1 MKSIFLVMSIML
13 LTPIASFSAP
23 VSEDVHEQNCKDLY
37 ELAEAVMDARQ
48 NGAPLMAML
57 NDADKHEK
65 DLEKRKIVKAVVID
79 AFKESKFS
87 TEEYQKEQTN
97 EFAKKYYLACMEMY
111 S

>member
-1 MKSIFLVMSIML
+1 MSIIL
-13 LTPIASFSAP
+13 LTPISSFSAP

-65 DLEKRKIVKAVVID
+65 DLEKRKIVKAVVMD

-87 TEEYQKEQTN
+87 TEEYKKEQTN
-97 EFAKKYYLACMEMY
+97 EFAKKYYLACLEMY